1 MTHSQSPE
9 TPSSSESLD
18 LGRIRLDGARDV
30 HAVVAGLGLVVAQC
44 GVGMAIWF
52 TGQVLV
58 PRLTTPKTMK
68 KMKKSRALAELRAQ
82 IDRRQRHGQWR
93 TLT

>member
-1 MTHSQSPE
+1 
-9 TPSSSESLD
+9 
-18 LGRIRLDGARDV
+18 
-30 HAVVAGLGLVVAQC
+30 
-44 GVGMAIWF
+44 MAIWF